1 MKIYKVA
8 KEYIVK
14 AYQAGTAVNEQ
25 ITSTHTLKTTKGKDC
40 GKRIGAGTQ
49 YLVFQYG
56 DKSCALA
63 PSRQSHRAR
72 YKAPTAQ
79 KIIELLGAPEVVV
92 IPQDIARILN
102 QYTVLDSRRA
112 IFVVPNTQQP
122 QQSLP
127 VEVTQ
132 QQDIWDYIYLRA
144 RGEWYILTLK
154 GMMCTNMALW
164 VANQRKLSHC
174 VVSANMR
181 KKLGMLAIL
190 YKGKMYFSNNGSGIP
205 KHVHKQTLPEQLF
218 ALIPRFHTWVRLPQL
233 QQGQQTFDIRLTDEQ
248 RRVALTISGAQQL
261 GRRVTDHIMTT
272 ADSAMQSITLYDK
285 AKYNNVQAYT
295 AEEKEDSMIKSTEVR
310 TAKKIVVP
318 MPATVYIGSPNTEE
332 NTIARYAIGAT
343 KNRIVVTR
351 ATQGVYEY
359 ALYLQLQDW
368 LSLRQ
373 SMYAV
378 SRLLDKVQEPITMQ
392 HRHDIFVGVAVHLA
406 QEYVDGK
413 RK

>member
-25 ITSTHTLKTTKGKDC
+25 LTSTHTLKTTKGKDC

-56 DKSCALA
+56 AKSCTLA

-79 KIIELLGAPEVVV
+79 KIIELLGAPEIVV
-92 IPQDIARILN
+92 IPQDISSILN

-112 IFVVPNTQQP
+112 IFVVPNTEQP
-122 QQSLP
+122 QQSP
-127 VEVTQ
+127 STEAAS

-154 GMMCTNMALW
+154 GMLCTNMALW

-174 VVSANMR
+174 VVSAKMS
-181 KKLGMLAIL
+181 KKLSMLAIL
-190 YKGKMYFSNNGSGIP
+190 YKGKLYFSNNGSGAP
-205 KHVHKQTLPEQLF
+205 KNAQKQALPEQLF

-233 QQGQQTFDIRLTDEQ
+233 QQGQRVFDIQLTDEQ
-248 RRVALTISGAQQL
+248 RRVALTIAGAQQL
-261 GRRVTDHIMTT
+261 GRRVTEHIMTT
-272 ADSAMQSITLYDK
+272 AESAMQSITLYDK
-285 AKYNNVQAYT
+285 AQDNNVQEYT
-295 AEEKEDSMIKSTEVR
+295 TDEEKTMTKSTEVR

-318 MPATVYIGSPNTEE
+318 MPATVYMGSPDTAE
-332 NTIARYAIGAT
+332 NTIAQYEIGAT
-343 KNRIVVTR
+343 GNRLVITR

-359 ALYLQLQDW
+359 ALYLQLQNW

-392 HRHDIFVGVAVHLA
+392 HRHDIFVGVSVHLA
-406 QEYVDGK
+406 QEYADGK